1 MTINDSKFIYNLSWK
16 ANSIASFNIY
26 TAHRIGL
33 FMKEHHIVV
42 NVVAEGMVAEDIMT
56 TTTGTIMMTI
66 TTIITTTMETT
77 TTMDEG
83 WIAIRGIDEVIH
95 SMAEIQPEHEE
106 FHL

>member
-1 MTINDSKFIYNLSWK
+1 
-16 ANSIASFNIY
+16 
-26 TAHRIGL
+26 
-33 FMKEHHIVV
+33 MKEHHIVV

-66 TTIITTTMETT
+66 TTIITTTMET
-77 TTMDEG
+77 MDEG

>member
-1 MTINDSKFIYNLSWK
+1 
-16 ANSIASFNIY
+16 
-26 TAHRIGL
+26 
-33 FMKEHHIVV
+33 MKEHHIVV

-77 TTMDEG
+77 TMDEG